1 MEMETKGIR
10 ISRYLAMS
18 GIASRRKSEEIV
30 LVGKIKVN
38 GKTVKDLSFK
48 INPED
53 TVEYDGKKISYE
65 NTVVIALNKPPG
77 YLSTVKDS
85 FKRKTVLD
93 LLDEKI
99 KQLRLY
105 PAGRLDYN
113 SRGLIIL
120 TNDGN
125 LAYKLTHPGFS
136 IPKTYQVK
144 IRGHLSGDDIIKI
157 KKGIEVEG
165 RDLIAE
171 SIKIVKNGEDYCI
184 IEIKIKEGRKRII
197 RKALLKIGHAVID
210 LQRVSIG
217 KFNIGK
223 IKEGSYILLSQE
235 NITKLKSI

>member
-1 MEMETKGIR
+1 MEMENKEIR

-18 GIASRRKSEEIV
+18 GVSSRRKSEEIV
-30 LVGKIKVN
+30 LAGKIKVN

-53 TVEYDGKKISYE
+53 IVEYDGKKISYE
-65 NTVVIALNKPPG
+65 NKVVIALNKPPG
-77 YLSTVKDS
+77 YLSTVKDN

-171 SIKIVKNGEDYCI
+171 SIKIVKNGKDYCI

>member
-1 MEMETKGIR
+1 MEIDTKEIR
-10 ISRYLAMS
+10 ISRYVAMS
-18 GIASRRKSEEIV
+18 GVASRRKSEEIV
-30 LVGKIKVN
+30 LAGKIKVN
-38 GKTVKDLSFK
+38 GKTVKDLSFRIK
-48 INPED
+48 AED
-53 TVEYDGKKISYE
+53 KVEYDGEKITYE
-65 NTVVIALNKPPG
+65 NKVVIALNKPPG
-77 YLSTVKDS
+77 YLSTVRDS

-125 LAYKLTHPGFS
+125 LAYKLTHPGFN

-144 IRGHLSGDDIIKI
+144 VRGQLSEVDIIKI

-165 RDLIAE
+165 RDLAAE
-171 SIKIVKNGEDYCI
+171 SIKIVENKKDNCT

-197 RKALLKIGHAVID
+197 RKALLKIGHEVID
-210 LQRVSIG
+210 LQRISIG

-223 IKEGSYILLSQE
+223 IREGSYILLSQE

>member
-1 MEMETKGIR
+1 METENNEIR

-18 GIASRRKSEEIV
+18 GVASRRKSEEIV
-30 LVGKIKVN
+30 LAGKIKVN
-38 GKTVKDLSFK
+38 GKTVKDLSFR

-53 TVEYDGKKISYE
+53 IVEYDGKKISYE
-65 NTVVIALNKPPG
+65 NKVVIALNKPPG
-77 YLSTVKDS
+77 YLSTVNDN

-99 KQLRLY
+99 KTLRLY

-125 LAYKLTHPGFS
+125 LAYTLTHPGFN
-136 IPKTYQVK
+136 IPKAYQVK
-144 IRGHLSGDDIIKI
+144 IRGCLSDDDIIKI
-157 KKGIEVEG
+157 KKGIDVDG

-171 SIKIVKNGEDYCI
+171 SIKIVRNVKDNCT

-210 LQRVSIG
+210 LQRISIG

-223 IKEGSYILLSQE
+223 IKEGSYILLSQKD
-235 NITKLKSI
+235 ITQLKSN

>member
-1 MEMETKGIR
+1 METENNEIR

-18 GIASRRKSEEIV
+18 GVASRRKSEEIV
-30 LVGKIKVN
+30 LAGKINVN

-53 TVEYDGKKISYE
+53 IVEYDGKKISYE
-65 NTVVIALNKPPG
+65 NKVVIALNKPPG
-77 YLSTVKDS
+77 YLSTVKDN

-99 KQLRLY
+99 KTLRLY

-120 TNDGN
+120 TNDGD
-125 LAYKLTHPGFS
+125 LSYVLTHPGFN

-144 IRGHLSGDDIIKI
+144 IRGWLSDDDIINI

-165 RDLIAE
+165 RDLVAE
-171 SIKIVKNGEDYCI
+171 SIKIVKNVKDSCT
-184 IEIKIKEGRKRII
+184 IEIKIREGRKRII

-210 LQRVSIG
+210 LQRISIG

-223 IKEGSYILLSQE
+223 IKEGSYVLLSQKD
-235 NITKLKSI
+235 IAQLKSN